1 MIAYLCNKCKKPID
15 LNKEYCV
22 HLEVKWGKEAIVDP
36 RNRYGSGYSAD
47 LCEECYKSISKQI
60 DCYYYG
66 GNDYLKC
73 GGTDDENT

>member
-15 LNKEYCV
+15 LTKEYCA
-22 HLEVKWGKEAIVDP
+22 HLQVTWGEKAIQSGGK
-36 RNRYGSGYSAD
+36 YGSGYSAD

-66 GNDYLKC
+66 GNQYLEEKV
-73 GGTDDENT
+73 